1 MFFLRRVELW
11 IIDFRSGTAE
21 LALPEKFAASG
32 GACGGLT
39 TACGSNLNP
48 AEQRVVTMLRHHG
61 AVKLSASVPPLRSSL
76 HWSVW
81 PKRQI
86 SS

>member
-11 IIDFRSGTAE
+11 IIDFRSETAE

-39 TACGSNLNP
+39 AACGSNLNP
-48 AEQRVVTMLRHHG
+48 AEQRVVTMLRD
-61 AVKLSASVPPLRSSL
+61 L
-76 HWSVW
+76 
-81 PKRQI
+81 
-86 SS
+86 

>member
-11 IIDFRSGTAE
+11 IIDFRSETAE

-32 GACGGLT
+32 GACGELT

-48 AEQRVVTMLRHHG
+48 AEQRVVTMLRD
-61 AVKLSASVPPLRSSL
+61 L
-76 HWSVW
+76 
-81 PKRQI
+81 
-86 SS
+86 

>member
-11 IIDFRSGTAE
+11 IIDFRSETAE

-39 TACGSNLNP
+39 TACDSNLNP
-48 AEQRVVTMLRHHG
+48 AEQRVVTMLRD
-61 AVKLSASVPPLRSSL
+61 L
-76 HWSVW
+76 
-81 PKRQI
+81 
-86 SS
+86 

>member
-11 IIDFRSGTAE
+11 IIDFRSETAE

-39 TACGSNLNP
+39 AAYGSNLNP
-48 AEQRVVTMLRHHG
+48 AEQRVVTMLPH
-61 AVKLSASVPPLRSSL
+61 L
-76 HWSVW
+76 
-81 PKRQI
+81 
-86 SS
+86 

>member
-11 IIDFRSGTAE
+11 IIDFRSETAE

-39 TACGSNLNP
+39 TACGSNLKP
-48 AEQRVVTMLRHHG
+48 AEQRVVTVLRDLQG
-61 AVKLSASVPPLRSSL
+61 ALLRRPRVLSTIWWVMYC
-76 HWSVW
+76 
-81 PKRQI
+81 
-86 SS
+86 